1 MPFFQT
7 FTRSGSACSEEI
19 STRFRKCPWW
29 SINSS
34 YLWNPTISHSI
45 KKILIFEHHY
55 NNILCNIFILFYYA
69 CSITISNSTCFVGLH
84 IYFFSKLTYLLYT
97 QVSDSSTCYF
107 ILYNF
112 SRVMLNTYLLK
123 ILAYLLIRLSLLSN
137 IILPSTYASIIFSSH
152 PVFLTNFVPWFIF
165 TLFFKLLNYIMSNDT
180 LIVYV

>member
-1 MPFFQT
+1 MRFDIRVTLGSRRGLNEIFALLGCYVAWVCVYLLTFRDSLPVLSPRVSRWVFF
-7 FTRSGSACSEEI
+7 
-19 STRFRKCPWW
+19 
-29 SINSS
+29 
-34 YLWNPTISHSI
+34 
-45 KKILIFEHHY
+45 IF
-55 NNILCNIFILFYYA
+55 LMLFYYA
-69 CSITISNSTCFVGLH
+69 CSIIISNTTCLVGLH

-152 PVFLTNFVPWFIF
+152 PVFLTNFVP
-165 TLFFKLLNYIMSNDT
+165 
-180 LIVYV
+180 